1 MKKIL
6 IVDRV
11 HPWLSEKLMEQGF
24 DCQTDMTY
32 TYESFIAEQDNL
44 FGLIIRSRFVIDK
57 QVIDSKPSLKFI
69 VRIGSGVENIDVA
82 YAEQKGIRVL
92 STPEGNANAV
102 AEHCLGLLL
111 SALRHISS
119 ADREVRNG
127 EWLREKNKGTELQS
141 HTYGIIGYGHTGPAF
156 ARLLHALGCKVYAYD
171 RYNSNAGDENA
182 TMVSLEE
189 LLLNCDVI
197 SLHINYVP
205 ENKYFI
211 NKQLIDQTAQPFILI
226 NSSRGLV
233 VNTAD
238 VVEALNS
245 GKIKMACLD
254 VLEYESTRLKNLPKE
269 EWSDPMEELAT
280 LDNVILTP
288 HVGGQTSD
296 AELRHA
302 KVAFESVMLHCEK
315 HRDSTL

>member
-11 HPWLSEKLMEQGF
+11 HPWLSEKLTEKGF
-24 DCQTDMTY
+24 VCQTDMTY
-32 TYESFIAEQDNL
+32 TDQTFIAEQDDL
-44 FGLIIRSRFVIDK
+44 LGLVIRSRFVVDRK
-57 QVIDSKPSLKFI
+57 VIDSKPSLKFI

-82 YAEQKGIRVL
+82 YAEQRGIQVI

-111 SALRHISS
+111 AALRHIAS
-119 ADREVRNG
+119 ADREVRDG
-127 EWLREKNKGTELQS
+127 QWLREKNKGTELQS
-141 HTYGIIGYGHTGPAF
+141 HTYGLIGYGHTGPAF
-156 ARLLHALGCKVYAYD
+156 ARLLKALGCQVYAYD
-171 RYNSNAGDENA
+171 RYNPNAGDENA

-189 LLLNCDVI
+189 IWAKCDVI
-197 SLHINYVP
+197 STHINYIP

-211 NKQLIDQTAQPFILI
+211 NQKQIALAAHPFILI

-238 VVEALNS
+238 VVEAIKQ
-245 GKIKMACLD
+245 GKIEMACLD
-254 VLEYESTRLKNLPKE
+254 VLEYESTKLKNLPKE
-269 EWSDPMEELAT
+269 EWPEAMEQLAT
-280 LDNVILTP
+280 MERAILTP
-288 HVGGQTSD
+288 HVGGQTLD

-302 KVAFESVMLHCEK
+302 KVAFEKICAAL
-315 HRDSTL
+315 R